1 MRLNL
6 NNIKI
11 LFVLLV
17 MLISVSHKSRAQEL
31 NCIVQ
36 VLAPQLQ
43 SNPANQDIINSL
55 QEVVFEFMNNTKWS
69 GDMFKVEERIDCSII
84 ITISERNSDDFKA
97 NIQVQSFRTAYNS
110 SYRSPVFNYL
120 DRDFEFRYLRNTA
133 VIFNP
138 TRHGDNLAAVLAY
151 YAYIIL
157 GFDYDTY
164 SPDGGTVYFQKA
176 QDIVSNAQGAPE
188 RGWKSNEDTRN
199 RFWLVDNAL
208 QNTFEPIRKF
218 MYDFHRK
225 GLDMLYDKRDDAMVV
240 MVESL
245 EQLKD
250 VHKVRPGSMN
260 MQVLFLSK
268 SQEFISI
275 FKEGYPEQ
283 KAKAYNI
290 LKEVDAPNAN
300 KYQQIIR

>member
-11 LFVLLV
+11 FSCVLV
-17 MLISVSHKSRAQEL
+17 MLFAVSQKSRAQEL

-55 QEVVFEFMNNTKWS
+55 QEVVFEFMNNTKWT
-69 GDMFKVEERIDCSII
+69 GDVFKVEERIDCSVI

-97 NIQVQSFRTAYNS
+97 NIQVQSFRTAFNS

-164 SPDGGTVYFQKA
+164 SPEGGTIYFQKA

-208 QNTFEPIRKF
+208 QNIFEPIRKF

-225 GLDMLYDKRDDAMVV
+225 GLDMLYDKRDEAMVV

-245 EQLKD
+245 ELLKD
-250 VHKVRPGSMN
+250 VHKIRPGSMN

-268 SQEFISI
+268 SQEFISV

>member
-6 NNIKI
+6 NNLKFLSI
-11 LFVLLV
+11 LLV
-17 MLISVSHKSRAQEL
+17 MLFSVSHKSRAQEL

-55 QEVVFEFMNNTKWS
+55 QEVVFEFMNNTKWT
-69 GDMFKVEERIDCSII
+69 GDVFKVEERIDCSVI

-97 NIQVQSFRTAYNS
+97 NIQVQSFRTAFNS

-164 SPDGGTVYFQKA
+164 SPDGGTIYFQKA

-245 EQLKD
+245 EQLND

>member
-6 NNIKI
+6 NNLKFLSI
-11 LFVLLV
+11 LLV
-17 MLISVSHKSRAQEL
+17 MLFSVSHKSRAQEL

-55 QEVVFEFMNNTKWS
+55 QEVVFEFMNNTKWT
-69 GDMFKVEERIDCSII
+69 GDVFKVEERIDCSVI

-97 NIQVQSFRTAYNS
+97 NIQVQSFRTAFNS

-164 SPDGGTVYFQKA
+164 SPDGGTIYFQKA

>member
-1 MRLNL
+1 M
-6 NNIKI
+6 
-11 LFVLLV
+11 LFA
-17 MLISVSHKSRAQEL
+17 VSHKSRAQEL

-55 QEVVFEFMNNTKWS
+55 QEVVFEFMNNTKWT
-69 GDMFKVEERIDCSII
+69 GDVFKVEERIDCSVI

-97 NIQVQSFRTAYNS
+97 NIQVQSFRTVFNS

-164 SPDGGTVYFQKA
+164 SPEGGTIYFQKA

-208 QNTFEPIRKF
+208 QNIFEPIRKF

-225 GLDMLYDKRDDAMVV
+225 GLDMLYDKRDEAMVV

-245 EQLKD
+245 ELLKD
-250 VHKVRPGSMN
+250 VHKIRPGSMN

-268 SQEFISI
+268 SQEFISV